1 MTDNDLREEV
11 VFADES
17 VVLAPFRGGRA
28 AWKLLVVDD
37 EEEVHSITRMV
48 LAGFSEQV
56 LHNYLLI

>member
-17 VVLAPFRGGRA
+17 VVIATSRGAGK

-48 LAGFSEQV
+48 LAGFESWP
-56 LHNYLLI
+56 NIPTWR